1 MKNSLIVLFLFAF
14 TSLYGQ
20 GMLYVF
26 STYATDQYTSDT
38 DTTMLYVS
46 NENVC
51 LFNKDYSYCDAIL
64 SPTDYTMTETPLEML
79 NTGKTV
85 IITQVRIQTDAVPYT
100 ILWEDYK
107 LQSASL
113 TSFKGE
119 PIYLM
124 GPIAE
129 REVQW
134 SVNHSRTGNVIVDVK
149 KLR

>member
-1 MKNSLIVLFLFAF
+1 
-14 TSLYGQ
+14 
-20 GMLYVF
+20 
-26 STYATDQYTSDT
+26 
-38 DTTMLYVS
+38 
-46 NENVC
+46 
-51 LFNKDYSYCDAIL
+51 
-64 SPTDYTMTETPLEML
+64 ML

-124 GPIAE
+124 DPITE
-129 REVQW
+129 KEVSW
-134 SVNHSRTGNVIVDVK
+134 SVNHSRTGNVIVNVNK
-149 KLR
+149 ELR